1 MTGKIALLHPVTV
14 GSSQIAGVFDVS
26 VLAGENVVRP
36 TADGAIDPF
45 LAMLVG
51 IDPRV
56 QFSTY
61 DLKAGLDVT
70 SLSPVAGAIEAF
82 DAVIGVDGVKAASG
96 AVRYNAA
103 NAVTFPRSVSLT
115 QDQPATA
122 TFETIVTGSDFTV
135 ATGATLSAFAAV
147 GRDVFFG
154 LGPLSVNGSAITGV
168 TSISLDYAVQEFL
181 LRADGNIATNAVA
194 AIERI
199 PIVTITA
206 FPDSGISAFGVQ
218 AALDGDDGLEFF
230 ARKRTRV
237 GYVGDATAEHVKFQM
252 KNGIIKRSN
261 TSGSPRVITYTVYP
275 DRTTADAIMT
285 VNTATAIS
293 A

>member
-70 SLSPVAGAIEAF
+70 SLSPVAGAVESY
-82 DAVIGVDGVKAASG
+82 DAIIGVDGVKAAAG
-96 AVRYNAA
+96 AVKYSAA

-122 TFETIVTGSDFTV
+122 TFEAIVTGSDFTV
-135 ATGATLSAFAAV
+135 AASATLSAFTDI
-147 GRDVFFG
+147 GNDIFFG
-154 LGPLSVNGSAITGV
+154 LGPLSVNGAAITGV
-168 TSISLDYAVQEFL
+168 TSINLNYAVQEFL
-181 LRADGNIATNAVA
+181 LRADGAIATQAVA
-194 AIERI
+194 AIQRI
-199 PIVTITA
+199 PVITITA
-206 FPDSGISAFGVQ
+206 FPDSGISAFGVE
-218 AALDGDDGLEFF
+218 AALDGTDGLEFY

-237 GYVGDATAEHVKFQM
+237 GYVADATAEHVKFQM

-261 TSGSPRVITYTVYP
+261 TAGSPRVITYTVYP
-275 DRTTADAIMT
+275 DRTTADAIIT
-285 VNTATAIS
+285 VNTASAIT
-293 A
+293 